1 MSSIELEIKL
11 SIIFLYIYIY
21 IYIYKIRQSIF
32 VSISIIVYYI
42 YISYNRLINLMTKN
56 KVRKITPGVPCV
68 GLVAN
73 YNLNWSVGGG
83 V

>member
-11 SIIFLYIYIY
+11 SIIFLYIY
-21 IYIYKIRQSIF
+21 KKKEKRQSIF

-73 YNLNWSVGGG
+73 YNLN
-83 V
+83 

>member
-1 MSSIELEIKL
+1 
-11 SIIFLYIYIY
+11 
-21 IYIYKIRQSIF
+21 
-32 VSISIIVYYI
+32 
-42 YISYNRLINLMTKN
+42 MTKN

-83 V
+83 SITLL